1 MSRAETLTPELPQ
14 GFTSNDFAVA
24 ARWVKERTNSATT
37 TESIAATLDAVQ
49 SIMRRATRG
58 VLCITDL
65 LPGLEVL
72 HIPANESSAGG
83 KLASLSGEIDQAALI
98 DIGHALRAEFNAS
111 NTDMMRLEADEA
123 ELIVYSAEVRDVV
136 LAATKIELVE
146 SV

>member
-14 GFTSNDFAVA
+14 GFDANDFAVA
-24 ARWVKERTNSATT
+24 ARWVKERTKSATT

-58 VLCITDL
+58 ALCITDL

-72 HIPANESSAGG
+72 FIPAESPAGG
-83 KLASLSGEIDQAALI
+83 KLVSLSGEIDQAALT

-111 NTDMMRLEADEA
+111 NTDMMRLEADES
-123 ELIVYSAEVRDVV
+123 ELIVYAAEVRDVV
-136 LAATKIELVE
+136 LAATKIELAE
-146 SV
+146 SA

>member
-14 GFTSNDFAVA
+14 GFTFNDFAVA

-72 HIPANESSAGG
+72 FIPSESPAGG
-83 KLASLSGEIDQAALI
+83 KLVSLSGEIDQAALA
-98 DIGHALRAEFNAS
+98 DIGLALRAEFNAS